1 MVAGPLGLSSGPHQ
15 ALSFSH
21 SIQDLFLSPAD
32 CPSLDSLLMISGFP
46 MGSWFLE
53 FPSLPCNLNK
63 DLYMHNL
70 PILQCVC
77 IYAFIYTQWYIVYI
91 CYKCVI
97 YCIHNVSLFII
108 YIYTYKVKI
117 HIGWAKKFVQIFPHL
132 EKPKQTFWP
141 INMEKGCKEIQKGYC
156 YSVVQQ
162 RCFKAASMRDSGCKV
177 DQTLSQYNF
186 CFEPIHCN
194 LFLCLWLRPWIR
206 DPRGK
211 IDAT

>member
-1 MVAGPLGLSSGPHQ
+1 METFQLHPGLPAALIAQGTALHSSG
-15 ALSFSH
+15 ANGGWSFGAVQWS
-21 SIQDLFLSPAD
+21 SPGPFLLPLH
-32 CPSLDSLLMISGFP
+32 PRFISLPCFP

-117 HIGWAKKFVQIFPHL
+117 HIGWAKKFVQIFLYHL
-132 EKPKQTFWP
+132 MDETFGQPNIWNVYYTVY
-141 INMEKGCKEIQKGYC
+141 IALHIY
-156 YSVVQQ
+156 
-162 RCFKAASMRDSGCKV
+162 D
-177 DQTLSQYNF
+177 
-186 CFEPIHCN
+186 
-194 LFLCLWLRPWIR
+194 
-206 DPRGK
+206 
-211 IDAT
+211 